1 MAYINADQKNEEGE
15 RNNNYLFK
23 KKKTKAER
31 IYAYLIKV

>member
-15 RNNNYLFK
+15 RNNYLFK
-23 KKKTKAER
+23 TKKTKAER